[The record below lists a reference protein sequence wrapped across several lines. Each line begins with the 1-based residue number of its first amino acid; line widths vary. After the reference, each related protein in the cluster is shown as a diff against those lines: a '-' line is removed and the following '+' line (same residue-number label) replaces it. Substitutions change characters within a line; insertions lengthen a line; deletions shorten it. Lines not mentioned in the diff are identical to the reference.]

1 MGNLAPGVADHGDVD
16 TNDDFAEK
24 HADFR
29 RRGIEVE
36 FTVGGLLKYVGAV
49 HLKAVKRFVVADNFK
64 KGNVVGSRE
73 IVWIGE
79 SFQFHYGD
87 VVEVDVSPRIVFVWE
102 LFKRSLDEPV
112 ITILGGESDPKTE
125 IHLAHQF
132 QMMELGKQAHARLDG
147 YANFGYKRS
156 PKDGKLW
163 VPDWDVDGEGLWFR
177 DPEGFLINLRVA
189 APAPTAKDRPCL
201 LFYRPS
207 YIYPQKKA
215 LHLNGSAFRRQKA

>member
-1 MGNLAPGVADHGDVD
+1 MCHSVKRLEIRPFSAVALRSASGGNMGNLAPGVADHGDVD

-87 VVEVDVSPRIVFVWE
+87 VVEVDGSPRIVFVWE

-163 VPDWDVDGEGLWFR
+163 VPDWDVDGEGLGGGAHSSSNPR
-177 DPEGFLINLRVA
+177 DWRGGDRV
-189 APAPTAKDRPCL
+189 
-201 LFYRPS
+201 S
-207 YIYPQKKA
+207 
-215 LHLNGSAFRRQKA
+215 S